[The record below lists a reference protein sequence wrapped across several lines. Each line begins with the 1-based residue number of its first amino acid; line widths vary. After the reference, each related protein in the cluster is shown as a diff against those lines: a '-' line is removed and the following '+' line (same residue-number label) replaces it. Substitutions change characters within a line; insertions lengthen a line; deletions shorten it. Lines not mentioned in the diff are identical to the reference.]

1 MSIAALNLVIP
12 RGVDFAHT
20 IELRHGLILANDL
33 LPGATLIK
41 IRPLP
46 IDLPANF
53 ELSFPISN
61 GNGGSINLITT
72 AITVAGA
79 TTVLVQVYGGASKLS
94 WGVIAQTLP
103 KDLSG
108 QVWRGQVRRGYN
120 DIDPLISLDFII
132 SPLSG
137 LITIKAPK
145 SKTLLLPPN
154 AIYSDLPTANL
165 NKESSFTQ
173 ALWQQSY
180 FWDAEYSLPTGESFR
195 AFNGRVWVTWEAT
208 R

>member
-1 MSIAALNLVIP
+1 MSIAVLNLVIP
-12 RGVDFAHT
+12 RGVDFVHS
-20 IELRHGLILANDL
+20 IELRHGLILVNDL
-33 LPGATLIK
+33 LPGATSIK

-61 GNGGSINLITT
+61 GGSINLITT
-72 AITVAGA
+72 AIAPAGA
-79 TTVLVQVYGGASKLS
+79 TTVPVQAYTGVSKLA

-103 KDLSG
+103 QDLTG
-108 QVWRGQVRRGYN
+108 QVWRGQVRRGYH
-120 DIDPLISLDFII
+120 DMDPLVSLDFVLN
-132 SPLSG
+132 PLNG
-137 LITIKAPK
+137 LVTIKAPK
-145 SKTLLLPPN
+145 AKTLLLPPN
-154 AIYSDLPTANL
+154 AIYSDLPSTNL
-165 NKESSFTQ
+165 NKESSFTP

-180 FWDAEYSLPTGESFR
+180 FWDAEYSLPTGEVFR